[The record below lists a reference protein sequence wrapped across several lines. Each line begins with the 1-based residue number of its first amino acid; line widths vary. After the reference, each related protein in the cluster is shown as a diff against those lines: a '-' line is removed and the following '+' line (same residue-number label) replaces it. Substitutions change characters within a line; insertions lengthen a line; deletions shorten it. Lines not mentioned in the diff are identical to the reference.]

1 VPKAVFFELSGVVV
15 EDQALRRMLTDE
27 VLRDAGLVLGP
38 EAYREVCLGRTD
50 TVALRTLLEMRG
62 RTVTDAL
69 VQELVDKRSAL
80 YLSCM
85 EQPCR
90 FVPGIQECMKQLAQ
104 QGIPL
109 GLVTHAPRREVL
121 PLLTMMGLKDTFLSV
136 VCGDEV
142 TQSKPHPESYQIAL
156 MQLNQRLGQ
165 TIEAPDCVAIESTYP
180 GVLSAQ
186 ACGMQVVAIPTI
198 LPYQMLHRR
207 ADWVVDHFD
216 QIEWERIAQVVK

>member
-15 EDQALRRMLTDE
+15 QDQALRRVYMDE
-27 VLRDAGLVLGP
+27 VLRDAGLILGP

-62 RTVTDAL
+62 RTVTQAL
-69 VQELVDKRSAL
+69 LQELVDKRSVL
-80 YLSCM
+80 YLSQI
-85 EQPCR
+85 EQCAL
-90 FVPGIQECMKQLAQ
+90 VTGVQTCIDQLAQ

-109 GLVTHAPRREVL
+109 GLVTYAPRREVIPVL
-121 PLLTMMGLKDTFLSV
+121 MQIGLKDAFAVV

-142 TQSKPHPESYQIAL
+142 AQSKPYPESYQIAL
-156 MQLNQRLGQ
+156 DQLNQRLGQ
-165 TIEAPDCVAIESTYP
+165 VIEAPDCVAIESTYP

-186 ACGMQVVAIPTI
+186 ACGMQVVGLPTV

-207 ADWVVDHFD
+207 ADWVVDKFD
-216 QIEWERIAQVVK
+216 QIEWERIAQVVT

>member
-15 EDQALRRMLTDE
+15 QDQALRRVYMDE
-27 VLRDAGLVLGP
+27 VLRDAGLILGP

-62 RTVTDAL
+62 RTVTQAL
-69 VQELVDKRSAL
+69 LQELVDKRTVL
-80 YLSCM
+80 YLSQIEQCVLVTGVQTCM
-85 EQPCR
+85 D
-90 FVPGIQECMKQLAQ
+90 QLAQ

-109 GLVTHAPRREVL
+109 GLVTYAPRREVIPVL
-121 PLLTMMGLKDTFLSV
+121 MQIGLKDAFAVV

-142 TQSKPHPESYQIAL
+142 AQSKPYPESYQIAL
-156 MQLNQRLGQ
+156 DQLNQRLGQ
-165 TIEAPDCVAIESTYP
+165 VIEAPDCVAIESTYP

-186 ACGMQVVAIPTI
+186 ACGMQVVGLPTV

-207 ADWVVDHFD
+207 ADWVVDKFD
-216 QIEWERIAQVVK
+216 QIEWERIAQVVT

>member
-15 EDQALRRMLTDE
+15 QDQALRRVYMDE
-27 VLRDAGLVLGP
+27 VLRDAGLILGP

-62 RTVTDAL
+62 RTVTQAL
-69 VQELVDKRSAL
+69 LQELVDKRSVL
-80 YLSCM
+80 YLSQIEQCALVAGVQTCM
-85 EQPCR
+85 D
-90 FVPGIQECMKQLAQ
+90 QLAK

-109 GLVTHAPRREVL
+109 GLVTYAPRREVIPVL
-121 PLLTMMGLKDTFLSV
+121 MQIGLKDAFAVV

-142 TQSKPHPESYQIAL
+142 AQSKPYPESYQIAL
-156 MQLNQRLGQ
+156 DQLNQRLGQ
-165 TIEAPDCVAIESTYP
+165 VIEAPDCVAIESTYP

-186 ACGMQVVAIPTI
+186 ACGMQVVGLPTV

-207 ADWVVDHFD
+207 ADWVVDKFD
-216 QIEWERIAQVVK
+216 QIEWERIAQVVT

>member
-15 EDQALRRMLTDE
+15 QDQALRRVYLDE
-27 VLRDAGLVLGP
+27 VLRDAGLILGP

-62 RTVTDAL
+62 RTVTQTL

-80 YLSCM
+80 YLSQIQQCALVAGVQTCM
-85 EQPCR
+85 D
-90 FVPGIQECMKQLAQ
+90 QLAQ

-109 GLVTHAPRREVL
+109 GLVTYAPRREVIPVL
-121 PLLTMMGLKDTFLSV
+121 MQMDLKDTFAVV

-142 TQSKPHPESYQIAL
+142 AQSKPNPDSYQIAL
-156 MQLNQRLGQ
+156 NQLNQSLGQ
-165 TIEAPDCVAIESTYP
+165 SIEAPDCVAIESTYP

-186 ACGMQVVAIPTI
+186 ACGMQVVGLPTV

-207 ADWVVDHFD
+207 ADWVVDKFD
-216 QIEWERIAQVVK
+216 QIEWERIARVVT

>member
-1 VPKAVFFELSGVVV
+1 VPKAVFFELSGVMVA
-15 EDQALRRMLTDE
+15 DQALRRMLMDE
-27 VLRDAGLVLGP
+27 VLRDAGLTLGP

-69 VQELVDKRSAL
+69 VQELVDRRSTL
-80 YLSCM
+80 YLSHI
-85 EQPCR
+85 EQQCR
-90 FVPGIQECMKQLAQ
+90 FVPGVEACIKQLIE

-121 PLLTMMGLKDTFLSV
+121 PVLAMIGLKDTFSSV

-142 TQSKPHPESYQIAL
+142 THSKPHPESYQTAL

-165 TIEAPDCVAIESTYP
+165 TIEAPDCVVIESTYP

-186 ACGMQVVAIPTI
+186 ACGMQVVALPTV

>member
-15 EDQALRRMLTDE
+15 QDQALRRVYMDE
-27 VLRDAGLVLGP
+27 VLRDAGLILGP

-62 RTVTDAL
+62 RTVTQAL
-69 VQELVDKRSAL
+69 LQELVDKRSVL
-80 YLSCM
+80 YLSQIEQCALVTGVQTCM
-85 EQPCR
+85 D
-90 FVPGIQECMKQLAQ
+90 QLAQ

-109 GLVTHAPRREVL
+109 GLVTHAPRREVIPVL
-121 PLLTMMGLKDTFLSV
+121 MQIGLKDAFAVV

-142 TQSKPHPESYQIAL
+142 AQSKPYPESYQTAL
-156 MQLNQRLGQ
+156 DQLNQRLGQ
-165 TIEAPDCVAIESTYP
+165 VIEAPDCVAIESTYP

-186 ACGMQVVAIPTI
+186 ACGMQVVGLATV

-207 ADWVVDHFD
+207 ADWVVDKFD
-216 QIEWERIAQVVK
+216 QIEWERIAKVVT